1 MGKRARCVAL
11 GKNLIVQA
19 AAHHSYCDLR
29 IVVLCEQ
36 EETAQWE
43 FCRWLPH
50 CWDEGHTARLIA
62 NTPETIRALL
72 ERLERS
78 SRRGPLP
85 GRAPGSAQRR
95 VQAVVP
101 VRVRSAGDGHAA
113 RVYEISDGKPP
124 GAWHQ
129 RAVPV

>member
-1 MGKRARCVAL
+1 MVPDCPICVPLGEHLSCGVVGKRARCVAL

-72 ERLERS
+72 ER
-78 SRRGPLP
+78 RGPLP

-95 VQAVVP
+95 VQSRGTCSCAQ
-101 VRVRSAGDGHAA
+101 RRRRS
-113 RVYEISDGKPP
+113 RST
-124 GAWHQ
+124 
-129 RAVPV
+129 RL